1 MKIYNIPFLG
11 QLIDKSEID
20 LLQTKLDSAKMTIDI
35 QVNEI
40 INLKDNVRFMDS
52 QIGRVVKQNDELS
65 QLDDINLN
73 QHNKIMEL
81 SKLNQTNFYI
91 TWIIQTTLVISF
103 AFLTVA
109 IWNGY

>member
-1 MKIYNIPFLG
+1 MKIYNIPFIG
-11 QLIDKSEID
+11 QLVDKSEID
-20 LLQTKLDSAKMTIDI
+20 LLETKLDSANVTIDI

-40 INLKDNVRFMDS
+40 INLTDK
-52 QIGRVVKQNDELS
+52 LY
-65 QLDDINLN
+65 QLEEINLN

-81 SKLNQTNFYI
+81 SKLHQNNFFI
-91 TWIIQTTLVISF
+91 TWIIQTALIISF

>member
-20 LLQTKLDSAKMTIDI
+20 LLQTKLDSAKTTIDI
-35 QVNEI
+35 QLDEI
-40 INLKDNVRFMDS
+40 CKLHKHIKLMDS
-52 QIGRVVKQNDELS
+52 QIGNLMKQNDDLY
-65 QLDDINLN
+65 QLEEVNLN

-81 SKLNQTNFYI
+81 SKLNQINFHV
-91 TWIIQTTLVISF
+91 TWIIQTALIISSS
-103 AFLTVA
+103 FLSVA